1 MNMFRTLRADE
12 IDCRIAQVK
21 KDGSG
26 LSLLL
31 YKDAR
36 CDQNILD
43 EVVGPFN
50 WKREHTRDNKNCIV
64 SIWDK
69 EKGQWIGKEDTGTE
83 SNTEREKGLASDSFK
98 RACFNWGIG
107 RELYTAPFIWIKAG
121 DYTVAKDGKVYD
133 RFTVHGIGYTDGVIT
148 GLEIKNQKMNKIVYR
163 FGKIEETAPE
173 KPEKPDDEP
182 QEEIPVQNPGQA
194 ENRQIQPENRQGTPK
209 AIVTTTDKVPPVEK
223 KEEKPA
229 EVSEVGIF
237 LLKEMK
243 ALRELRNITPAK
255 NNKLFADQR
264 KALIEAGLAPAK
276 SLEEYTMPEAE
287 AMIRSMYE
295 KFDPTGTE
303 IKK

>member
-12 IDCRIAQVK
+12 IDCRIAQIK

-64 SIWDK
+64 SIWDEK
-69 EKGQWIGKEDTGTE
+69 KGQWIGKEDTGTE

-98 RACFNWGIG
+98 RACFCWGIG

-121 DYTVAKDGKVYD
+121 DFTVDKSGKVYD
-133 RFTVHGIGYTDGVIT
+133 RFTVHGIGYTNGVIT
-148 GLEIKNQKMNKIVYR
+148 GLEIKNQKLNKIVYR
-163 FGKIEETAPE
+163 YGKIEETAPE
-173 KPEKPDDEP
+173 RPEKPDDEP
-182 QEEIPVQNPGQA
+182 QEEIPIQSA
-194 ENRQIQPENRQGTPK
+194 RQPENGQIKPENGQGAPAVVMTM
-209 AIVTTTDKVPPVEK
+209 TDRVPPTAE
-223 KEEKPA
+223 KEEKPEEIA
-229 EVSEVGIF
+229 PVKMF
-237 LLKEMK
+237 LIKEMK

-255 NNKLFADQR
+255 NNKLFADQC
-264 KALIEAGLAPAK
+264 KALVDAGLAPKK
-276 SLEEYTMPEAE
+276 SLEEYTMQEAE
-287 AMIRSMYE
+287 ALIKAMYE

-303 IKK
+303 IKQ

>member
-12 IDCRIAQVK
+12 IDCRISQVK

-64 SIWDK
+64 SIWDEK
-69 EKGQWIGKEDTGTE
+69 KGQWISKEDTGTE

-107 RELYTAPFIWIKAG
+107 RELYTAPFIWIGKG
-121 DYTVAKDGKVYD
+121 DFTFNDGKCFD
-133 RFTVHGIGYTDGVIT
+133 HFTVHGIGYTDGVIT

-163 FGKIEETAPE
+163 FGKIEETAPD

-182 QEEIPVQNPGQA
+182 QEEIPSQNPGQA
-194 ENRQIQPENRQGTPK
+194 EKGPIQPIK
-209 AIVTTTDKVPPVEK
+209 AVVTTSETVPAVPEAQ
-223 KEEKPA
+223 EEKQEISPVQA
-229 EVSEVGIF
+229 F
-237 LLKEMK
+237 LLTEMK
-243 ALRELRNITPAK
+243 ALREARGITPAK

-264 KALIEAGLAPAK
+264 KALVEAGLAPGK
-276 SLEEYTMPEAE
+276 NLEEYTMQEAE
-287 AMIRSMYE
+287 ALIRSMYE